1 MWILLMLQVVT
12 LLIEYSY
19 FNRHVWKLAQS
30 TNIQF
35 CLTFGDPMDCS
46 QPGSS
51 LYEILHTRTL
61 KWVAIL
67 FSRGSSQSRDRS
79 HISCIASRF
88 FTVWTTRE
96 DQQCYSIICQINM
109 QMPISEKV
117 ILSFVY
123 IFLMCTS
130 PQFLYFYWIKNHR
143 EKKNH
148 YLYFQYE
155 IMQWISCSDF
165 SFSVKHGG
173 KVIVS
178 HDSVQYCCWGT
189 WCISYYF
196 WLSWYQDV
204 NNNWAQYS
212 LDKIREVYIN

>member
-1 MWILLMLQVVT
+1 M
-12 LLIEYSY
+12 
-19 FNRHVWKLAQS
+19 WKLAQS

-35 CLTFGDPMDCS
+35 CLTFGDSMDCS

-51 LYEILHTRTL
+51 LYGILHAKTL

-67 FSRGSSQSRDRS
+67 FSRVSSQSRNRS

-88 FTVWTTRE
+88 FTVWITRK

-109 QMPISEKV
+109 QMLISEKV

-123 IFLMCTS
+123 IFLMYTS

-155 IMQWISCSDF
+155 SMQWISCLDF
-165 SFSVKHGG
+165 SFSVKHVG

>member
-35 CLTFGDPMDCS
+35 CLTFGDSTDCS

-143 EKKNH
+143 EKKKSLFVFLIWNH
-148 YLYFQYE
+148 AMNILFRFQLQCQAWWKSHSKPWFCSVLLLRDMMYF
-155 IMQWISCSDF
+155 ILFLTLVVPRC
-165 SFSVKHGG
+165 K
-173 KVIVS
+173 
-178 HDSVQYCCWGT
+178 
-189 WCISYYF
+189 
-196 WLSWYQDV
+196 
-204 NNNWAQYS
+204 
-212 LDKIREVYIN
+212 